1 LVGGLPDRVFGG
13 AAGLHVFPVRRVG
26 FAVGLGAE
34 GLLVR
39 TGADVVDETGAL
51 TGERVTRQ
59 LMGLAGSVS
68 LNFGHEDGWSHV
80 SAGLGPLR
88 FTNTMTPAP
97 ALPGAP
103 VEADAAYALTLNA
116 GAGARWFLS
125 RHIAFGFDIRFYFT
139 RASEGAPGAA
149 GREAA
154 RLTMLSVGVT
164 IK

>member
-1 LVGGLPDRVFGG
+1 LIGGLPDRVFGG

-34 GLLVR
+34 GLLLR

-59 LMGLAGSVS
+59 LTGLAGIVS

-80 SAGLGPLR
+80 SGGLGPLK
-88 FTNTMTPAP
+88 FTNTMTPPPVLPVPQPEAEAP
-97 ALPGAP
+97 YL
-103 VEADAAYALTLNA
+103 LTLNA

-125 RHIAFGFDIRFYFT
+125 RHFAVGFDIRFYFT
-139 RASEGAPGAA
+139 RASEGAPGVA